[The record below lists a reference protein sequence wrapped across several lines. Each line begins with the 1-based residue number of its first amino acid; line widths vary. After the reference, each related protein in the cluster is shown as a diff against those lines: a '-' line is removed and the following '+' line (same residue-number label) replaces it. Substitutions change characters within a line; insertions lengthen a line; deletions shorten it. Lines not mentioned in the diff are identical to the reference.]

1 MNNNI
6 NLIAY
11 FWTEKRDLTRS
22 TDFNTDDLKKRYPSI
37 YKAWKAYLN
46 AEIAMTKAI
55 DYELSQTEE
64 DIDKMA

>member
-22 TDFNTDDLKKRYPSI
+22 VDFDANDLKRKYPSI
-37 YKAWKAYLN
+37 YKAWKAYRN
-46 AEIAMTKAI
+46 ADVAMTRAI
-55 DYELSQTEE
+55 NYELSQTEE